1 MKSKRV
7 LGLDIGK
14 AGFAVGL
21 VLTELPENLEKFYT
35 SLDKKKDF
43 YHFTLDRE
51 SVERFLEIKPDA
63 IVLEPTGG
71 WYSSFWARLCER
83 HNIEVN
89 FVSHARLKAQREHFN
104 FTNKTDYEDA
114 TVLAAC
120 YFDTAFQFY
129 DGKKRFLRDYNP
141 LESRSIR
148 DCVLEMEQLDKMR
161 GSLINQ
167 IRQRLSF
174 EYPELA
180 TEALKRK
187 GLGLTAS
194 MTWLAEADE
203 KPKAQRENH
212 YKKSVAHLLGI
223 EISSHTRNHARLI
236 NQIECQLIET
246 ENELS
251 QLLDNPKF
259 AIYNEVFD
267 LYGFGLTMRGMLL
280 YKIYPL
286 EKFLIDGKPLLLY
299 KKNDAGET
307 VKVDRSQSFFQ
318 SYLGLSKSISQ
329 SGDGLKTNWNGSS
342 MLRSH
347 LYIWTMG
354 QIAVNKGRTTPKRVE
369 LGEKWDGLRAKGV
382 KGKDAIIRCCYALT
396 RGLYRELLKRIE

>member
-1 MKSKRV
+1 MKRKKV

-21 VLTELPENLEKFYT
+21 VLTELPENLEKHYL
-35 SLDKKKDF
+35 SLDKETDF
-43 YHFTLDRE
+43 HRFKLDRE

-71 WYSSFWARLCER
+71 WYSAFWARLCER

-89 FVSHARLKAQREHFN
+89 FVSHARLKAQRKHFN

-180 TEALKRK
+180 TEALK
-187 GLGLTAS
+187 
-194 MTWLAEADE
+194 
-203 KPKAQRENH
+203 
-212 YKKSVAHLLGI
+212 
-223 EISSHTRNHARLI
+223 
-236 NQIECQLIET
+236 
-246 ENELS
+246 
-251 QLLDNPKF
+251 
-259 AIYNEVFD
+259 
-267 LYGFGLTMRGMLL
+267 
-280 YKIYPL
+280 
-286 EKFLIDGKPLLLY
+286 
-299 KKNDAGET
+299 
-307 VKVDRSQSFFQ
+307 
-318 SYLGLSKSISQ
+318 
-329 SGDGLKTNWNGSS
+329 
-342 MLRSH
+342 
-347 LYIWTMG
+347 
-354 QIAVNKGRTTPKRVE
+354 
-369 LGEKWDGLRAKGV
+369 
-382 KGKDAIIRCCYALT
+382 
-396 RGLYRELLKRIE
+396 

>member
-1 MKSKRV
+1 MKRKKV

-14 AGFAVGL
+14 AGCAVGL
-21 VLTELPENLEKFYT
+21 VLTELPENLEKYYL
-35 SLDKKKDF
+35 SLDKETDF
-43 YHFTLDRE
+43 HRFKLDRE

-71 WYSSFWARLCER
+71 WYSAFWARLCER

-180 TEALKRK
+180 TEALKRS
-187 GLGLTAS
+187 GIGLTAS
-194 MTWLAEADE
+194 MTWLAQANE
-203 KPKAQRENH
+203 KRVAQRENR
-212 YKKSVAHLLGI
+212 YKRSVAHLLGI
-223 EISSHTRNHARLI
+223 EISNHTRNHAKLI
-236 NQIECQLIET
+236 HQIESQLIET
-246 ENELS
+246 ENELK
-251 QLLDNPKF
+251 LLIDNPKF

-267 LYGFGLTMRGMLL
+267 LYSFGLTMRGMLL
-280 YKIYPL
+280 YKIYPF
-286 EKFLIDGKPLLLY
+286 EKFLIEGKALILY
-299 KKNDAGET
+299 KKNDASET
-307 VKVDRSQSFFQ
+307 VKTDRSQSFFQ
-318 SYLGLSKSISQ
+318 SYLGLSKKLVQ
-329 SGDGLKTNWNGSS
+329 SGDKLVTKWNGSS

-347 LYIWTMG
+347 LYIWVLG
-354 QIAVNKGRTTPKRVE
+354 QIAPEKCRITPKRVE
-369 LGEKWDGLRAKGV
+369 LGAKWDKLREKNF
-382 KGKDAIIRCCYALT
+382 KGKDVAVRCCYALT
-396 RGLYRELLKRIE
+396 RGIYRELLKRIE